1 MVCEA
6 SFQQSRSSMD
16 VHRDSIPEGPDR
28 KTSVCLR
35 PPQSMTLPPF
45 QACVVTPTVAAA

>member
-1 MVCEA
+1 MVCET

-28 KTSVCLR
+28 KACVFEAS
-35 PPQSMTLPPF
+35 QSMTLPPF